1 MELIKAV
8 KKQDVET
15 VKVRRPLEAVSSTES
30 GPSRGVCLGL
40 GRWTP
45 DAVVARPTRSCWV
58 ESSPY
63 VRHHSGTF
71 DAACRC
77 SSVPVRTSS
86 SVTRTL
92 PCRLAEPHNF
102 SPPPSPAIFVSATF
116 LSLPRLMD
124 ARARC
129 EMATTPSPR
138 ECSLSLTVTQNEPL
152 VDPRGE
158 PAVLCFGYRLG
169 TGVPRGVHPRTPTPP
184 CTAMA
189 TPRCTGRRGSAI
201 AESSDRSSMPT
212 PT

>member
-8 KKQDVET
+8 KNQDVEK

-30 GPSRGVCLGL
+30 GPSRCVCLGL
-40 GRWTP
+40 GQWTLE
-45 DAVVARPTRSCWV
+45 AVVARPTRSCWV

-63 VRHHSGTF
+63 VRRISGNS

-86 SVTRTL
+86 SVSRTL
-92 PCRLAEPHNF
+92 PCRLAESHNF

-116 LSLPRLMD
+116 LSLPSLMD

-138 ECSLSLTVTQNEPL
+138 EYSLVNGYPKRTLSRPSG
-152 VDPRGE
+152 R
-158 PAVLCFGYRLG
+158 ACCFVFRVPVGY
-169 TGVPRGVHPRTPTPP
+169 
-184 CTAMA
+184 
-189 TPRCTGRRGSAI
+189 
-201 AESSDRSSMPT
+201 
-212 PT
+212 